1 MDGCNL
7 WRNWDDIQCSAFLPP
22 PCARPPPPFRV
33 LPHSHNQLA
42 PNPTDWGSL
51 SSIIDHWGD
60 WGSVLAPWAGPGHWH
75 DPDMLLIGN
84 GCITEDEER
93 TQMAI
98 WSLVAGPLIMGND
111 LRTVP
116 AASKAILFN
125 QHAIAINQDP
135 LGQQGLRLD
144 NSSTAP
150 TQVWYRVLAN
160 GDVAVGLYNKMG
172 GGPPLPPIPG
182 PPCAAWNHTP
192 GGYYEACG
200 GGAGDV
206 GTFSGKTPAEAQ
218 AECCANLQCAG
229 FSFAGD
235 GSGKGSGYYKGNLNC
250 GFTPASGYEGYAK
263 PSQIPSSHAA
273 PADITVTFADI
284 NLFGSVTVF
293 DVWAQQ
299 SLGAFTGS
307 FTAKQVPFHGTA
319 LLRLSVGA
327 Q

>member
-1 MDGCNL
+1 M
-7 WRNWDDIQCSAFLPP
+7 
-22 PCARPPPPFRV
+22 
-33 LPHSHNQLA
+33 
-42 PNPTDWGSL
+42 
-51 SSIIDHWGD
+51 
-60 WGSVLAPWAGPGHWH
+60 
-75 DPDMLLIGN
+75 DMLLIGN

-172 GGPPLPPIPG
+172 GGPPPPPIPG
-182 PPCAAWNHTP
+182 PPCDAWNHTTD
-192 GGYYEACG
+192 GYFEACG
-200 GGAGDV
+200 GSAGNV

-218 AECCANLQCAG
+218 AECCANLECAG
-229 FSFAGD
+229 FSYSA
-235 GSGKGSGYYKGNLNC
+235 GSGYYKGNLNC
-250 GFTPASGYEGYAK
+250 GYTQASGYEGYAK
-263 PSQIPSSHAA
+263 PSQVPSASAA
-273 PADITVTFADI
+273 PADITVTFADL
-284 NLFGSVTVF
+284 NLFGRVSVY

-299 SLGAFTGS
+299 SLGAFSGS

-319 LLRLSVGA
+319 LLRLSA

>member
-1 MDGCNL
+1 M
-7 WRNWDDIQCSAFLPP
+7 
-22 PCARPPPPFRV
+22 
-33 LPHSHNQLA
+33 
-42 PNPTDWGSL
+42 
-51 SSIIDHWGD
+51 
-60 WGSVLAPWAGPGHWH
+60 
-75 DPDMLLIGN
+75 
-84 GCITEDEER
+84 
-93 TQMAI
+93 
-98 WSLVAGPLIMGND
+98 
-111 LRTVP
+111 
-116 AASKAILFN
+116 
-125 QHAIAINQDP
+125 
-135 LGQQGLRLD
+135 
-144 NSSTAP
+144 
-150 TQVWYRVLAN
+150 
-160 GDVAVGLYNKMG
+160 
-172 GGPPLPPIPG
+172 
-182 PPCAAWNHTP
+182 
-192 GGYYEACG
+192 
-200 GGAGDV
+200 

-263 PSQIPSSHAA
+263 PSQIPSGHAA